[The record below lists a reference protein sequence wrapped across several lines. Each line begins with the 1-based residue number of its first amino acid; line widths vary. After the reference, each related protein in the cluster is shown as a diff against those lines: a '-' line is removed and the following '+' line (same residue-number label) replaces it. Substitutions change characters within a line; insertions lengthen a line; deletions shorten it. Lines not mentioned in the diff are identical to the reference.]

1 MMIRYLLLLSFFT
14 LGACQTNNLVELDY
28 QPGHNYQAAQSWQW
42 AEPAVKFV
50 PDTDENKSDLD
61 AARLRQAVTQ
71 QLLQQGLNQ
80 NDTAPIQVRAW
91 LIRES
96 QQQRTD
102 INESHYWGPMWGP
115 SIRTESYEITQHIQK
130 LQIDI
135 LDSTSQKL
143 IWRGSDSWVL
153 PQQRISPEARETKLR
168 QQVQNI
174 LQHFPPL

>member
-61 AARLRQAVTQ
+61 AARLHQAVTQ
-71 QLLQQGLNQ
+71 QLLQQGLKQ
-80 NDTAPIQVRAW
+80 SDTAPIQVRAW

>member
-14 LGACQTNNLVELDY
+14 LAACQTNNLVELDY

-80 NDTAPIQVRAW
+80 NNTAPIQVRAW

-102 INESHYWGPMWGP
+102 INESHYWGPLWGP

-153 PQQRISPEARETKLR
+153 PQQRISPEAREAKLR
-168 QQVQNI
+168 QQVENI
-174 LQHFPPL
+174 LQHFPPH